1 VLSGVA
7 ADFRGEGDKDRSVT
21 EFTKNVPGEPLAAIR
36 RPEWLRQAVVV
47 LLIAMAIGIL
57 WSVFGDGALS
67 GLKTIVLTVAAAG
80 CLWLAYAVFQ
90 AKGSAVV
97 LTKDGFYD
105 DDGDMLCALSEVERV
120 DAGVIA
126 FRPSKG
132 FLVRLKTPAERG
144 WSPGLWWR
152 FGKRFAVG
160 GATPGRDGKAMAD
173 LVANM
178 IAERDGKFSEGDFH
192 GG

>member
-1 VLSGVA
+1 
-7 ADFRGEGDKDRSVT
+7 VT
-21 EFTKNVPGEPLAAIR
+21 DFTKNVPGEPLAAIR
-36 RPEWLRQAVVV
+36 RPEWLRKTVIA
-47 LLIAMAIGIL
+47 LLIAMAAGVL
-57 WSVFGDGALS
+57 WSVFGVGVDS
-67 GLKTIVLTVAAAG
+67 GLKTILLTLAAAG
-80 CLWLAYAVFQ
+80 CLWLAYAVLQ

-105 DDGDMLCALSEVERV
+105 DDGDLLCALSEVDRV
-120 DAGVIA
+120 DAGLMA

-132 FLVRLKTPAERG
+132 FLVRLKTSAPRG

-152 FGKRFAVG
+152 IGKRFAVG

-173 LVANM
+173 LLANM
-178 IAERDGKFSEGDFH
+178 IAERDGKISKELFH